1 MVTRRGTSGTIQQTV
16 STIPSPRSGDRP
28 ASGRRYAAVARA
40 LEGEIRGGALAD
52 AAHLPSE
59 RVLVERFRVSR
70 VTVRRA
76 LRELEADGLVLAA
89 PGRGWLVR
97 GGRLEEPENELMPF
111 SAAAAARGLR
121 PTSRVLVARSRE
133 ATFEEAEALAV
144 VPGSTVFEL
153 ERVRLLD
160 GLPVAIDW
168 CLIPGG
174 RGGDMER
181 PDWRSASLY
190 EALGAAGGA
199 PMRADYVVRADG
211 ADAREAHH
219 LDLVAGAPVLRAD
232 QVSFDA
238 AGRPVQ
244 LCRIAYRGDRYRF
257 RASLGRRP

>member
-1 MVTRRGTSGTIQQTV
+1 MPTTSG
-16 STIPSPRSGDRP
+16 PRSDDRP

-40 LEGEIRGGALAD
+40 LAGEIRGGDLAD

-59 RVLVERFRVSR
+59 RALVERFRVSR

-111 SAAAAARGLR
+111 SAAAATRGLR

-144 VPGSTVFEL
+144 VPGSAVFEL

-168 CLIPGG
+168 CLLPAG
-174 RGGDMER
+174 RGGDLER

-190 EALGAAGGA
+190 EALGAAGSA
-199 PMRADYVVRADG
+199 PVRADYVVRADG
-211 ADAREAHH
+211 ADAREARY

-232 QVSFDA
+232 QVTFDA
-238 AGRPVQ
+238 VGRPIQ

-257 RASLGRRP
+257 RASLGRRT

>member
-1 MVTRRGTSGTIQQTV
+1 MPTTS
-16 STIPSPRSGDRP
+16 SPPPDARP
-28 ASGRRYAAVARA
+28 APGRRYAAVARSLA
-40 LEGEIRGGALAD
+40 GEIRGGALAD

-59 RVLVERFRVSR
+59 RALVERFGVSR

-76 LRELEADGLVLAA
+76 LRELEAEGLVLAA

-97 GGRLEEPENELMPF
+97 GGRLEEPETELMPF

-121 PTSRVLVARSRE
+121 PTSQVLAARSRA

-144 VPGSTVFEL
+144 APGSAVFEL

-168 CLIPGG
+168 CLLPGG
-174 RGGDMER
+174 RGGDVER
-181 PDWRSASLY
+181 SDWRSASLY
-190 EALGAAGGA
+190 QALTAAGSA
-199 PMRADYVVRADG
+199 PVRADYVVRADG
-211 ADAREAHH
+211 ADAREARY

-232 QVSFDA
+232 QVTSDA
-238 AGRPVQ
+238 EGRPIQ

-257 RASLGRRP
+257 RASLGRRT